1 MGRTITLDAALP
13 AVTAL
18 DDEAEVA
25 NMHGTGY
32 RFQDV
37 DMAIDAAFEAAA
49 DFAPEQVAFD
59 AGAFNESTQYVEI
72 PADWVAIS
80 GVEYRNEDGAWQRMT
95 YHGRKYGDGWTLDRP
110 SRRVYIS
117 GCISNRVNGTDVRL
131 VGQRRPTVP
140 LLDTDTT
147 EVNAEWLIARCVSE
161 LSAAAYRRTPTP
173 ERERV
178 MGYDLQNEQSI
189 RSRVTKRSAPNTLRL
204 V

>member
-1 MGRTITLDAALP
+1 
-13 AVTAL
+13 
-18 DDEAEVA
+18 
-25 NMHGTGY
+25 
-32 RFQDV
+32 
-37 DMAIDAAFEAAA
+37 
-49 DFAPEQVAFD
+49 
-59 AGAFNESTQYVEI
+59 
-72 PADWVAIS
+72 
-80 GVEYRNEDGAWQRMT
+80 
-95 YHGRKYGDGWTLDRP
+95 
-110 SRRVYIS
+110 
-117 GCISNRVNGTDVRL
+117 
-131 VGQRRPTVP
+131 